1 MSWDY
6 LLGLTTEFTE
16 DTEVKKRGKKRKLM
30 FLDDLEFYHFNLSP
44 LCSLCPRWLNFLVG
58 WGLVFEEAFL
68 TE

>member
-30 FLDDLEFYHFNLSP
+30 FLDDLEFSHFNLSP
-44 LCSLCPRWLNFLVG
+44 LCSLWLNFLGG
-58 WGLVFEEAFL
+58 WGFVFEEAFL